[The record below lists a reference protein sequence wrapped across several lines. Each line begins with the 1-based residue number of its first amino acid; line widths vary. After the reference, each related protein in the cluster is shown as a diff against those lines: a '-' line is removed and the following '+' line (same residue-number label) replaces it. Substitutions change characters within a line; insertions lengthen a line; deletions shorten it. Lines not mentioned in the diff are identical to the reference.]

1 MASSNAPRRGVD
13 EKNVQDVAHNKILR
27 DEKQRDSFSWN
38 SAPGALLQEIS
49 RDERE
54 RAILRSRR
62 MAETDRISDLL
73 TAEERGMIKGRA
85 EAKSEIITLLKQ
97 GISLEEI
104 EKTLTTKN
112 TTFGLN

>member
-1 MASSNAPRRGVD
+1 MHRRLINDIIRGKEEIGMAA
-13 EKNVQDVAHNKILR
+13 
-27 DEKQRDSFSWN
+27 
-38 SAPGALLQEIS
+38 ALLQEIS

-73 TAEERGMIKGRA
+73 TAEERGEIRG
-85 EAKSEIITLLKQ
+85 EAKGMAKVIILLKQ

-112 TTFGLN
+112 TTFG